1 VNKVDKKDMV
11 VYVKLDDYNDI
22 MDIVRLVKGRLKEA
36 RFLLGKISDLKKEE
50 EAEIEGW
57 ASELDSVE
65 EKLDI
70 IDKTLAEPEV

>member
-1 VNKVDKKDMV
+1 VEKKDMV

-22 MDIVRLVKGRLKEA
+22 MDIVKLVKERLREA
-36 RFLLGKISDLKKEE
+36 RHLLSKLSELKKKE

-65 EKLDI
+65 EKLEV

>member
-1 VNKVDKKDMV
+1 MDKKDMV

-22 MDIVRLVKGRLKEA
+22 MDIIRLIKGRLKEA

>member
-1 VNKVDKKDMV
+1 MDKKDMV

-22 MDIVRLVKGRLKEA
+22 MDIVRLIKGRLKEA